1 METSSQAKPT
11 NIQLVK
17 DGAPLTSIPLN
28 ECHRA
33 QTNPVFSPDGEKAK
47 CERCQQ
53 FKVVAIKFA
62 SAKTGANR
70 VCDDCYRELTAE
82 EDARMLARRK
92 DNPGPFLQMAGIPKR
107 FWDCA
112 LDNYQGY
119 ERLKVKVRPT
129 LISGPAGTGKTHLA
143 VAYLREVLINIE
155 RDEDGIL
162 HLGRERGHFVEA
174 VDLFMRLRNSYN
186 GKSEGEPE
194 ILKPY
199 LESPF
204 LVLDDLGAEK
214 LSDYVRQCL
223 YLLINKRYGDC
234 QETIITSNL
243 SLKEISENYGDRLAS
258 RIAGMGEELILKGKD
273 RRMT

>member
-1 METSSQAKPT
+1 MK
-11 NIQLVK
+11 LVQ
-17 DGAPLTSIPLN
+17 GGEPLISIPLS
-28 ECHRA
+28 ECFRA
-33 QTNPVFSPDGEKAK
+33 QQNPVFSPDGETAK

-53 FKVVAIKFA
+53 FKVAVIKF
-62 SAKTGANR
+62 SAAKLGAKR
-70 VCDDCYRELTAE
+70 VCDDCYAELVADD
-82 EDARMLARRK
+82 DARRIEKRRA
-92 DNPGPFLQMAGIPKR
+92 NPELLLHAAGVPKR
-107 FWDCA
+107 FWECT

-119 ERLKVKVRPT
+119 QKLKVKIRPT

-155 RDEDGIL
+155 RDEYGIL
-162 HLGRERGHFVEA
+162 QLGQERGHFLEA
-174 VDLFMRLRNSYN
+174 VDLFLRLRNSFN
-186 GKSEGEPE
+186 DQSSGEPE

-214 LSDYVRQCL
+214 VSDYVRQSL

-243 SLKEISENYGDRLAS
+243 SLKQISENYGDRLAS
-258 RIAGMGEELILKGKD
+258 RIAGMGEEMSLKGKD

>member
-1 METSSQAKPT
+1 M
-11 NIQLVK
+11 QLVK
-17 DGAPLTSIPLN
+17 DGAPLISISLN
-28 ECHRA
+28 ECHQA
-33 QTNPVFSPDGEKAK
+33 QTNPVFSPDGKKAK

-53 FKVVAIKFA
+53 FKVVAIKFS
-62 SAKTGANR
+62 SAKTGAKR
-70 VCDDCYRELTAE
+70 VCDDCYRELVNE
-82 EDARMLARRK
+82 FNVRLLEK
-92 DNPGPFLQMAGIPKR
+92 IKVNPSPLLNAAGVPKR
-107 FWDCA
+107 FWDCT

-155 RDEDGIL
+155 RDDDCIL
-162 HLGRERGHFVEA
+162 HLGQERGHFVEA
-174 VDLFMRLRNSYN
+174 VDLFMRLRNSFN
-186 GKSEGEPE
+186 DKSEGETE
-194 ILKPY
+194 TLKPY

-243 SLKEISENYGDRLAS
+243 SLKQISENYGDRLAS

-273 RRMT
+273 RRITG

>member
-1 METSSQAKPT
+1 M
-11 NIQLVK
+11 I
-17 DGAPLTSIPLN
+17 SIPLN
-28 ECHRA
+28 ECFRA
-33 QTNPVFSPDGEKAK
+33 QTNPIFSPDGEKAK

-53 FKVVAIKFA
+53 FKVVAIKF
-62 SAKTGANR
+62 SAAKVGANR
-70 VCDDCYRELTAE
+70 VCDDCYQELVREDDVKRLE
-82 EDARMLARRK
+82 HRRA
-92 DNPGPFLQMAGIPKR
+92 NPHPLLESAGIPKR
-107 FWDCA
+107 FWNCT

-155 RDEDGIL
+155 RDEDGIM
-162 HLGRERGHFVEA
+162 HLGRQRGHFLEA
-174 VDLFMRLRNSYN
+174 VDLFMRLRNSFN
-186 GKSEGEPE
+186 DKSEGEPE

-273 RRMT
+273 RRMI